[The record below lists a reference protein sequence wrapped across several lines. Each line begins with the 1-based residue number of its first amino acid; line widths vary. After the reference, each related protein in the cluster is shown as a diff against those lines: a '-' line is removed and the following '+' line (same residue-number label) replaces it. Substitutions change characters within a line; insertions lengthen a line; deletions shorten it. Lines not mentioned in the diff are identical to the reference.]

1 MGQEASFLTK
11 ELDKEKGAR
20 EDSAPGCGWR
30 SSLGVDTRE
39 HLGKLRE
46 EWSKGPL
53 KGPFKLMNHI
63 PLKFFSRGM

>member
-53 KGPFKLMNHI
+53 KGVTPAHESY
-63 PLKFFSRGM
+63 PLKVLQ